1 MQSLAAAMT
10 LFWVCASVSE
20 NKRQWCFVQSAEPIW
35 HFLTFAVVVC
45 GGGAMHTDFFIHLK
59 VRVLKTEA
67 PRPVQREMAQEHW
80 CKASTPD
87 DCVTAA
93 VRIDAN

>member
-1 MQSLAAAMT
+1 M
-10 LFWVCASVSE
+10 C
-20 NKRQWCFVQSAEPIW
+20 
-35 HFLTFAVVVC
+35 
-45 GGGAMHTDFFIHLK
+45 TDFFIHLK

-67 PRPVQREMAQEHW
+67 PRPVRREMAQECW

-87 DCVTAA
+87 DCVTAV